1 MSFFSSIFKDQN
13 ILWPAWLLSSCSCH
27 FHSSPNIR
35 LSIIDLDFRLL
46 SNQFALVKVTC
57 VNKGKGNRDGKP
69 QKKPPPT
76 EQIIKCRTVDEN
88 TDFWAAQFIAFLE
101 TVYAWSHKLY
111 THHENKFSNLEIYT
125 PTQSSRA
132 VEQQLPLPWFQNLIL
147 KFEMCIFITQKSF
160 RNKITDLKPFELK
173 HLAFRGPV

>member
-1 MSFFSSIFKDQN
+1 M
-13 ILWPAWLLSSCSCH
+13 WPAWLLSSYSCH
-27 FHSSPNIR
+27 YQSSPSIR

-46 SNQFALVKVTC
+46 SNQIAKVKVTC

-76 EQIIKCRTVDEN
+76 EQIIKYRILDERTDYWDSSVYRFSWDSLWHF
-88 TDFWAAQFIAFLE
+88 D
-101 TVYAWSHKLY
+101 TVYEVI
-111 THHENKFSNLEIYT
+111 TYT

-160 RNKITDLKPFELK
+160 RNIKEEI
-173 HLAFRGPV
+173 